1 MSKGIPGF
9 ISLLLKFPT
18 MNMLSM
24 AWDDLLA
31 FAKEEDE
38 EFILGKVEAFEE
50 DDAENNEDGP
60 ELVVDVSEFIQIY
73 LRLE

>member
-1 MSKGIPGF
+1 MHSWFHFTAVK
-9 ISLLLKFPT
+9 ISNNEYVVYGLG
-18 MNMLSM
+18 
-24 AWDDLLA
+24 WLLA

-60 ELVVDVSEFIQIY
+60 ELVVDVSGFIQIF